1 MPNPPHSAKLILDED
16 ACFEGNSKLKP
27 GALMTSTLGALR
39 FFATNTRAQSSGSH
53 LWPRLGTALFAVFV
67 AATCA
72 TNQALA
78 DEDGVSFWIPGFF
91 GSLAAVPQQPGWSL
105 TSILYNTNVSAS
117 GNAAVAREIRIG
129 QLPKFTVNIS
139 GNANIHAD
147 ATIGFVAPSYVFATP
162 FLGGQASV
170 SLLFGYGNND
180 TSLNATATATALL
193 PTPISI
199 TKSISLQQDT
209 TGFTDLIPMFADR
222 WNAGVHNYMVYITG
236 DIPVG
241 LYSSSNLA
249 NIGLGHGAIDGGVG
263 YTYFDEKTG
272 HEFSAVLGFT
282 GNFENQSTGYTSG
295 IDSHLDWGAS
305 QFLTKQLQVGLV
317 GYFYEQLT
325 GDSGC
330 APVLCPFKSR
340 VIGVGPQIG
349 YIFPVAGMQ
358 GYVNL
363 KGYGEFDNAN
373 RPDGWN
379 VWLTFVLSPAPPTA
393 QSSPPPILTKTPRS

>member
-1 MPNPPHSAKLILDED
+1 MNRSQPNRRPLLASAVI
-16 ACFEGNSKLKP
+16 
-27 GALMTSTLGALR
+27 ALATS
-39 FFATNTRAQSSGSH
+39 
-53 LWPRLGTALFAVFV
+53 
-67 AATCA
+67 AAIFSIPKS
-72 TNQALA
+72 ALA

-91 GSLAAVPQQPGWSL
+91 GSLAAAPQQPGWSL
-105 TSILYNTNVSAS
+105 TSMFYNTNVSAS
-117 GNAAVAREIRIG
+117 GNAAVAREITIG
-129 QLPKFTVNIS
+129 QFNSTINIS
-139 GNANIHAD
+139 VNANVHAN
-147 ATIGFVAPSYVFATP
+147 APIGFVAPSYTFATP
-162 FLGGQASV
+162 FLGGQASAI
-170 SLLFGYGNND
+170 LLFGYGNND
-180 TSLNATATATALL
+180 TSLNAMATATSAL
-193 PTPISI
+193 TPISL
-199 TKSISLQQDT
+199 TRSIALQQDT
-209 TGFTDLIPMFADR
+209 TGFTDLIPMFTDR
-222 WNAGVHNYMVYITG
+222 WNAGVNNYMVYLTG

-249 NIGLGHGAIDGGVG
+249 NIGIGHGAIDGGVG
-263 YTYFDEKTG
+263 YTYFDQPAG

-295 IDSHLDWGAS
+295 IDAHLDWGAS

-330 APVLCPFKSR
+330 APVLCPFESR

-363 KGYGEFDNAN
+363 KGYGEFDHDN

-379 VWLTFVLSPAPPTA
+379 VWLTFVLSPAPPSSA
-393 QSSPPPILTKTPRS
+393 SSSPPPMLTKTPHS

>member
-1 MPNPPHSAKLILDED
+1 MLLLPPAVGAKKSAGGSMHRSQHNGRSVLASATI
-16 ACFEGNSKLKP
+16 
-27 GALMTSTLGALR
+27 ALATLAAIFSTPK
-39 FFATNTRAQSSGSH
+39 S
-53 LWPRLGTALFAVFV
+53 
-67 AATCA
+67 
-72 TNQALA
+72 ALA
-78 DEDGVSFWIPGFF
+78 DEDGTSFWIPGFF
-91 GSLAAVPQQPGWSL
+91 GSLAAAPQQPGWSL
-105 TSILYNTNVSAS
+105 ASILYNTNVSAS
-117 GNAAVAREIRIG
+117 GNAAIAREITIG
-129 QLPKFTVNIS
+129 QLPKFPVAIS
-139 GNANIHAD
+139 VNANVHAD
-147 ATIGFVAPSYVFATP
+147 ATIGFVAPTYVFATP
-162 FLGGQASV
+162 FLGGQASA

-180 TSLNATATATALL
+180 TSLNATGTATALL

-199 TKSISLQQDT
+199 TRSIALQQDT
-209 TGFTDLIPMFADR
+209 TGFTDLIPQFADR
-222 WNAGVHNYMVYITG
+222 WNAGVNNYMVYLTG

-263 YTYFDEKTG
+263 YTYFDPKTG

-363 KGYGEFDNAN
+363 KGYGEFDNDN

-379 VWLTFVLSPAPPTA
+379 VWLTFVLSPAPPSA
-393 QSSPPPILTKTPRS
+393 ESSAPPMLTKALPRG

>member
-1 MPNPPHSAKLILDED
+1 MTPNLTASRRLRVWF
-16 ACFEGNSKLKP
+16 ACI
-27 GALMTSTLGALR
+27 
-39 FFATNTRAQSSGSH
+39 
-53 LWPRLGTALFAVFV
+53 TALFAF
-67 AATCA
+67 AAIVSS
-72 TNQALA
+72 TNVSRA

-91 GSLAAVPQQPGWSL
+91 GSLAAAPQQPGWSL

-117 GNAAVAREIRIG
+117 GNAAVAREITIG
-129 QLPKFTVNIS
+129 RFNPKINIS
-139 GNANIHAD
+139 VDAHVHAD
-147 ATIGFVAPSYVFATP
+147 ATIGFVAPSYTFATP
-162 FLGGQASV
+162 FLGGQATAA
-170 SLLFGYGNND
+170 LLFGYGNND
-180 TSLNATATATALL
+180 TSLNASATASTDLL
-193 PTPISI
+193 PFSI
-199 TKSISLQQDT
+199 TRSVALSQDT
-209 TGFTDLIPMFADR
+209 TGFTDLIPMFSDR
-222 WNAGVHNYMVYITG
+222 WNAGVNNYMVYITG

-241 LYSSSNLA
+241 LYSTSNLA

-263 YTYFDEKTG
+263 YTYFDPKTG

-282 GNFENQSTGYTSG
+282 GNFENFATKYTSG

-340 VIGVGPQIG
+340 VIGIGPQIG

-358 GYVNL
+358 GYLNL
-363 KGYGEFDNAN
+363 KGYGEFDNDN

-379 VWLTFVLSPAPPTA
+379 VWLTFVLSPPPPSASTSAPP
-393 QSSPPPILTKTPRS
+393 IITKTPRS